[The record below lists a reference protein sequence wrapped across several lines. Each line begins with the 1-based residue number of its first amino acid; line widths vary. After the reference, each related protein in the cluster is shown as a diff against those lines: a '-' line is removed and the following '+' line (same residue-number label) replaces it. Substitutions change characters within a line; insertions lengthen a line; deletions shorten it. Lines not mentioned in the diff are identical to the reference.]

1 MLMRRASHQ
10 KIKQEGTTM
19 RKLALAGTML
29 AAVCGG
35 AQAADQIKLGLM
47 TPLSGPISPAGA
59 ETKRGVDLALEEL
72 GNKLGGLPVK
82 YTVVDDK
89 TNPAEAVQGASK
101 LIDDAKVDFVT
112 GFSSSNT
119 MIPVWKTFNDAGVF
133 AIGALAGPLQF
144 AGKDCVQNGFVVSFS
159 NDDWPAAVGKYMS
172 DKGVKSAFFV
182 GADYQ
187 AGYEHVGAAMK
198 YFKGKAVGPVYTPLT
213 QLDFAPEMARIRAE
227 KPDAVFAFLVGA
239 GGVAF
244 VKQYAQA
251 GLQNQIPFYTE
262 DPVAN
267 PLTFPAQGDAA
278 VGLIMGTNWTADLD
292 NPANKKF
299 VAAFTAKYNRLP
311 ATFAALGYDSV
322 KLIDSAVKEVGG
334 KIENKDAVRAALRKA
349 NFQSVRG
356 SFKFNNN
363 HYPIQDL
370 YIMEVK
376 KDEKGNLRAVLKDT
390 AVNDWQDPYH
400 QECPMKW

>member
-1 MLMRRASHQ
+1 MR
-10 KIKQEGTTM
+10 G
-19 RKLALAGTML
+19 LALAGTML

-35 AQAADQIKLGLM
+35 AQAADQIKLGLI

-198 YFKGKAVGPVYTPLT
+198 YFKGKAIGPVYTPLT

-390 AVNDWQDPYH
+390 AVKDWQDPYH

>member
-1 MLMRRASHQ
+1 MR
-10 KIKQEGTTM
+10 G
-19 RKLALAGTML
+19 LALAGTML

-299 VAAFTAKYNRLP
+299 VAAFSAKYNRLP

-390 AVNDWQDPYH
+390 AVKDWQDPYH

>member
-1 MLMRRASHQ
+1 MR
-10 KIKQEGTTM
+10 G
-19 RKLALAGTML
+19 LALAGTML
-29 AAVCGG
+29 TALCGG
-35 AQAADQIKLGLM
+35 AQAADQVKLGLM

-133 AIGALAGPLQF
+133 AVGALAGPLQF
-144 AGKDCVQNGFVVSFS
+144 AGKDCVPNGFVVSFS
-159 NDDWPAAVGKYMS
+159 NDDWPAAVGKYMT
-172 DKGVKSAFFV
+172 DKGVKSAFFI

-198 YFKGKAVGPVYTPLT
+198 YFKGKAAGPVYTPLM
-213 QLDFAPEMARIRAE
+213 QLDFSPEMARIRAE

-292 NPANKKF
+292 NAANKKF

-311 ATFAALGYDSV
+311 ATFAALGYDAV
-322 KLIDSAVKEVGG
+322 KLIDSAVKDVGG

-363 HYPIQDL
+363 HFPIQDL

-376 KDEKGNLRAVLKDT
+376 KDEKGTLKAVLKDT
-390 AVNDWQDPYH
+390 AVKDWQDPYH

>member
-1 MLMRRASHQ
+1 ML
-10 KIKQEGTTM
+10 
-19 RKLALAGTML
+19 LALGGGTH
-29 AAVCGG
+29 
-35 AQAADQIKLGLM
+35 AADQVKLGFI
-47 TPLSGPISPAGA
+47 TPLSGPISPAGTEA
-59 ETKRGVDLALEEL
+59 KRGADLALEEL

-112 GFSSSNT
+112 GFSASNT
-119 MIPVWKTFNDAGVF
+119 MIPIWKTLSDAGVF
-133 AIGALAGPLQF
+133 AVSALAGPLQF
-144 AGKDCVQNGFVVSFS
+144 AGKECLPNGFVASFS
-159 NDDWPAAVGKYMS
+159 NDDWPAAVGKYMT
-172 DKGVKSAFFV
+172 DKGVKNAFFI

-198 YFKGKAVGPVYTPLT
+198 YFKGKAIGPSYTPLS
-213 QLDFAPEMARIRAE
+213 QLDFAPEIARIRAE
-227 KPDAVFAFLVGA
+227 KPEAVFAFLVGA

-278 VGLIMGTNWTADLD
+278 LGIIMGTNWTADLD
-292 NPANKKF
+292 NAANKKF
-299 VAAFTAKYNRLP
+299 VASFVAKYNREP
-311 ATFAALGYDSV
+311 ATFAALAYDSV

-334 KIENKDAVRAALRKA
+334 KIENKDAVRAAMQKA

-376 KDEKGNLRAVLKDT
+376 KDGKGGLKSVLKDV
-390 AVNDWQDPYH
+390 AVKDWQDPYH
-400 QECPMKW
+400 QDCAMK

>member
-1 MLMRRASHQ
+1 MR
-10 KIKQEGTTM
+10 G
-19 RKLALAGTML
+19 LALAGTML

-198 YFKGKAVGPVYTPLT
+198 YFKGKAIGPVYTPLT

-244 VKQYAQA
+244 VKQFAQA

-311 ATFAALGYDSV
+311 ATFAALGYDAV

-363 HYPIQDL
+363 HFPIQDL

-376 KDEKGNLRAVLKDT
+376 KDEKGTLRAVLKDT
-390 AVNDWQDPYH
+390 AVKDWQDPYH

>member
-1 MLMRRASHQ
+1 MALASTML
-10 KIKQEGTTM
+10 
-19 RKLALAGTML
+19 LALGT
-29 AAVCGG
+29 GTH
-35 AQAADQIKLGLM
+35 AADQIKLGFI
-47 TPLSGPISPAGA
+47 TPLSGPISPAGTEA
-59 ETKRGVDLALEEL
+59 KRGADLALEEL

-112 GFSSSNT
+112 GFSASNT
-119 MIPVWKTFNDAGVF
+119 MIPIWKTLSDAGVF
-133 AIGALAGPLQF
+133 AVSALAGPLQF
-144 AGKDCVQNGFVVSFS
+144 AGKECLPNAFVASFS
-159 NDDWPAAVGKYMS
+159 NDDWPAAVGKYMT
-172 DKGVKSAFFV
+172 DKGIKNAFFI

-198 YFKGKAVGPVYTPLT
+198 YFKGKALGPVYTPLS
-213 QLDFAPEMARIRAE
+213 QLDFAPEIARIRAE
-227 KPDAVFAFLVGA
+227 KPEAVFAFLVGA

-278 VGLIMGTNWTADLD
+278 LGIIMGTNWTADLD
-292 NPANKKF
+292 NSANKKF
-299 VAAFTAKYNRLP
+299 VLSFVAKYNREP
-311 ATFAALGYDSV
+311 ATFAALAYDSV
-322 KLIDSAVKEVGG
+322 KLIDSAVREVGG
-334 KIENKDAVRAALRKA
+334 KIENKDTVRAAMRKA
-349 NFQSVRG
+349 NFPSVRG

-376 KDEKGNLRAVLKDT
+376 KDGKGSLKSVLKDT
-390 AVNDWQDPYH
+390 AVKDWQDPYH
-400 QECPMKW
+400 QDCAMKW

>member
-1 MLMRRASHQ
+1 
-10 KIKQEGTTM
+10 
-19 RKLALAGTML
+19 ML

-35 AQAADQIKLGLM
+35 AQAADQIKLGLI

-390 AVNDWQDPYH
+390 AVKDWQDPYH

>member
-1 MLMRRASHQ
+1 MAF
-10 KIKQEGTTM
+10 
-19 RKLALAGTML
+19 AGTML
-29 AAVCGG
+29 LAFGAG
-35 AQAADQIKLGLM
+35 AQAADQVKLGFM
-47 TPLSGPISPAGA
+47 TSLSGPISPAGTEA
-59 ETKRGVDLALEEL
+59 KRGADLALEEL

-89 TNPAEAVQGASK
+89 TNPAESVQGASK
-101 LIDDAKVDFVT
+101 LIDDAKVDFAT
-112 GFSSSNT
+112 GFSASNT
-119 MIPVWKTFNDAGVF
+119 MIPVWKTLSDAGIF
-133 AIGALAGPLQF
+133 AVGALAGPLQF
-144 AGKDCVQNGFVVSFS
+144 AGKDCQQNGFVVSFS

-187 AGYEHVGAAMK
+187 AGYEHVGAAIR
-198 YFKGKAVGPVYTPLT
+198 YFKGKAIGPVYTPLT
-213 QLDFAPEMARIRAE
+213 QLDFAPEIARIRAE
-227 KPDAVFAFLVGA
+227 KPEAVFAFLVGA
-239 GGVAF
+239 GGIAF

-251 GLQNQIPFYTE
+251 GLQNQIPLYAE

-278 VGLIMGTNWTADLD
+278 VGIIMGTNWTPDLD
-292 NPANKKF
+292 NAANKKLVSSF
-299 VAAFTAKYNRLP
+299 VAKYNREP
-311 ATFAALGYDSV
+311 ATFAALAYDAV
-322 KLIDSAVKEVGG
+322 KLIDSAVRDVNG

-363 HYPIQDL
+363 HYPIQNL
-370 YIMEVK
+370 YIMDVK
-376 KDEKGNLRAVLKDT
+376 KDDKGSLKAVLKDT
-390 AVNDWQDPYH
+390 AVKYWQDPYH

>member
-10 KIKQEGTTM
+10 KTKQEGTTM
-19 RKLALAGTML
+19 RGLALAGTML

-198 YFKGKAVGPVYTPLT
+198 YFKGKAIGPVYTPLT

-244 VKQYAQA
+244 VKQFAQA

-299 VAAFTAKYNRLP
+299 VAAFTAKYHRLP
-311 ATFAALGYDSV
+311 ATFAALGYDAV

-356 SFKFNNN
+356 AFKFNNN
-363 HYPIQDL
+363 HFPIQDL

-376 KDEKGNLRAVLKDT
+376 KDKKGTLKAVLKDT
-390 AVNDWQDPYH
+390 AVKDWQDPYH
-400 QECPMKW
+400 QECPMK

>member
-1 MLMRRASHQ
+1 
-10 KIKQEGTTM
+10 
-19 RKLALAGTML
+19 ML

-133 AIGALAGPLQF
+133 AVGALAGPLQF

-198 YFKGKAVGPVYTPLT
+198 YFKGKAIGPVYTPLT

-390 AVNDWQDPYH
+390 AVKDWQDPYH

>member
-1 MLMRRASHQ
+1 MRRIALAS
-10 KIKQEGTTM
+10 TAL
-19 RKLALAGTML
+19 LALCTGT
-29 AAVCGG
+29 
-35 AQAADQIKLGLM
+35 QAADQVKLGNL
-47 TPLSGPISPAGA
+47 TQLSGPISPAGT
-59 ETKRGVDLALEEL
+59 ETKRGIDLALEEL

-101 LIDDAKVDFVT
+101 LIDDARVDFVT
-112 GFSSSNT
+112 GLGASNT
-119 MIPVWKTFNDAGVF
+119 LIPVFKSFVDAGIF
-133 AIGALAGPLQF
+133 AVGALAGPLQF
-144 AGKDCVQNGFVVSFS
+144 AGKECHSNGFFVSFS
-159 NDDWPAAVGKYMS
+159 NDDWPAAV
-172 DKGVKSAFFV
+172 
-182 GADYQ
+182 
-187 AGYEHVGAAMK
+187 
-198 YFKGKAVGPVYTPLT
+198 
-213 QLDFAPEMARIRAE
+213 APEIARIRAE

-251 GLQNQIPFYTE
+251 GLQHQLPFYTE

-278 VGLIMGTNWTADLD
+278 LGVIMGTNWTADLD
-292 NPANKKF
+292 NAANKKF
-299 VAAFTAKYNRLP
+299 VASFTAKYNRLP
-311 ATFAALGYDSV
+311 ATFAALGYDAI
-322 KLIDSAVKEVGG
+322 KLIDSAVADVGG

-356 SFKFNNN
+356 AFKFNNN
-363 HYPIQDL
+363 QFPIQNL

-376 KDEKGNLRAVLKDT
+376 KDENGNLKAALKDT
-390 AVNDWQDPYH
+390 AIKDWQDPYH

>member
-1 MLMRRASHQ
+1 MRRVALAS
-10 KIKQEGTTM
+10 TTL
-19 RKLALAGTML
+19 LALCAPT
-29 AAVCGG
+29 
-35 AQAADQIKLGLM
+35 QAADQVKLGLM
-47 TPLSGPISPAGA
+47 TPLSGPISPAGT
-59 ETKRGVDLALEEL
+59 ETKRGVDLALAEL
-72 GNKLGGLPVK
+72 GNKLGGLPIK
-82 YTVVDDK
+82 YTAVDDK

-112 GFSSSNT
+112 GFSASNT
-119 MIPVWKTFNDAGVF
+119 MIPVWKTFSDAGIF
-133 AIGALAGPLQF
+133 TIGALAGPLQF
-144 AGKDCVQNGFVVSFS
+144 AGKECTTNGFVVSFS

-172 DKGVKSAFFV
+172 DKGVKSAFFI

-198 YFKGKAVGPVYTPLT
+198 YFKGKAMGPAYTPLT
-213 QLDFAPEMARIRAE
+213 QLDFAPEIARIRAE
-227 KPDAVFAFLVGA
+227 KPDAVFAFLVGS
-239 GGVAF
+239 GGIAF

-251 GLQNQIPFYTE
+251 GLQNQIPLYSE

-278 VGLIMGTNWTADLD
+278 VGVIMGTNWTADLD

-299 VAAFTAKYNRLP
+299 VSSFTAKYNRLP
-311 ATFAALGYDSV
+311 ATFAALGYDAA

-349 NFQSVRG
+349 NFESVRG

-363 HYPIQDL
+363 HYPIQNL

-376 KDEKGNLRAVLKDT
+376 KDDKGALKAVLKDT
-390 AVNDWQDPYH
+390 AVKDWQDPYH
-400 QECPMKW
+400 QECPMK

>member
-1 MLMRRASHQ
+1 MTPRM
-10 KIKQEGTTM
+10 T
-19 RKLALAGTML
+19 L
-29 AAVCGG
+29 AAGALISVTAS
-35 AQAADQIKLGLM
+35 AQAADQVKLGFM
-47 TPLSGPISPAGA
+47 TPLSGPIGIAGA
-59 ETKRGVDLALEEL
+59 ETKRGADLALEEL

-112 GFSSSNT
+112 GFSASNT

-133 AIGALAGPLQF
+133 AIAALAGPLQF
-144 AGKDCVQNGFVVSFS
+144 AGKECLPNGFVVSFS
-159 NDDWPAAVGKYMS
+159 NDDWPAAMGKYMA
-172 DKGVKSAFFV
+172 DKGVKTAFFI

-187 AGYEHVGAAMK
+187 AGYEHIGAAMK
-198 YFKGKAVGPVYTPLT
+198 YFGGKSIGPVYTPLA
-213 QLDFAPEMARIRAE
+213 QLDFAAELARIRAE

-244 VKQYAQA
+244 SKQYSQA
-251 GLQNQIPFYTE
+251 GLRGQIPLYTE

-278 VGLIMGTNWTADLD
+278 IGIIMSTNWAMELD
-292 NPANKKF
+292 NAANKRFTAAF
-299 VAAFTAKYNRLP
+299 VAKYKREP
-311 ATFAALGYDSV
+311 ATFAALGYDAI
-322 KLIDSAVKEVGG
+322 KLIDGAVREVNG
-334 KIENKDAVRAALRKA
+334 KIEDKNAVRAALRKA
-349 NFQSVRG
+349 NFESVRG

-363 HYPIQDL
+363 HYPIQNL

-376 KDEKGNLRAVLKDT
+376 KDDKGAPRAALRDIAIKD
-390 AVNDWQDPYH
+390 WKDPYH

>member
-1 MLMRRASHQ
+1 MR
-10 KIKQEGTTM
+10 G
-19 RKLALAGTML
+19 LALAGTML
-29 AAVCGG
+29 TALCGG
-35 AQAADQIKLGLM
+35 AQAADQVKLGLM

-112 GFSSSNT
+112 GFSASNT

-133 AIGALAGPLQF
+133 AVGALAGPLQF

-172 DKGVKSAFFV
+172 DKGVKSALFI

-198 YFKGKAVGPVYTPLT
+198 YFKGKSIGPIYTPLT

-251 GLQNQIPFYTE
+251 GLQNQIPFYSE

-278 VGLIMGTNWTADLD
+278 LGVIMGTNWTADLD
-292 NPANKKF
+292 NAANKKF
-299 VAAFTAKYNRLP
+299 VAAFSAKNNRLP
-311 ATFAALGYDSV
+311 ATFAALGYDAV
-322 KLIDSAVKEVGG
+322 KLIDSAVRDVGG

-363 HYPIQDL
+363 HFPIQDL

-376 KDEKGNLRAVLKDT
+376 KDEKGTLKAVLKDT
-390 AVNDWQDPYH
+390 AIKDWQDPYH
-400 QECPMKW
+400 QECPMK

>member
-1 MLMRRASHQ
+1 MR
-10 KIKQEGTTM
+10 G
-19 RKLALAGTML
+19 LALAGTML

-198 YFKGKAVGPVYTPLT
+198 YFKGKAIGPVYTPLT

-363 HYPIQDL
+363 HYPIQNL

-390 AVNDWQDPYH
+390 AVKDWQDPYH
-400 QECPMKW
+400 QECPMNW

>member
-1 MLMRRASHQ
+1 MR
-10 KIKQEGTTM
+10 G
-19 RKLALAGTML
+19 LALAGTML
-29 AAVCGG
+29 TALCGG
-35 AQAADQIKLGLM
+35 AHAADQVKLGLM

-133 AIGALAGPLQF
+133 AVGALAGPLQF

-363 HYPIQDL
+363 HYPIQNL
-370 YIMEVK
+370 YIMDVK
-376 KDEKGNLRAVLKDT
+376 KDEKGSIRAVLKDT
-390 AVNDWQDPYH
+390 AAKDWQDPYH

>member
-1 MLMRRASHQ
+1 MALASTML
-10 KIKQEGTTM
+10 
-19 RKLALAGTML
+19 LALGGGTH
-29 AAVCGG
+29 
-35 AQAADQIKLGLM
+35 AADQVKLGFI
-47 TPLSGPISPAGA
+47 TPLSGPISPAGTEA
-59 ETKRGVDLALEEL
+59 KRGADLALEEL

-112 GFSSSNT
+112 GFSASNT
-119 MIPVWKTFNDAGVF
+119 MIPIWKTLSDAGVF
-133 AIGALAGPLQF
+133 AVSALAGPLQF
-144 AGKDCVQNGFVVSFS
+144 AGKECLPNGFVASFS
-159 NDDWPAAVGKYMS
+159 NDDWPAAVGKYMT
-172 DKGVKSAFFV
+172 DKGVKNAFFI

-198 YFKGKAVGPVYTPLT
+198 YFKGKALGPVYTPLS
-213 QLDFAPEMARIRAE
+213 QLDFAPEIARIRAE
-227 KPDAVFAFLVGA
+227 KPEAVFAFLVGA

-278 VGLIMGTNWTADLD
+278 LGIIMGTNWTADLD
-292 NPANKKF
+292 NAANKKF
-299 VAAFTAKYNRLP
+299 VGSFVAKYNREP
-311 ATFAALGYDSV
+311 ATFAALAYDSV
-322 KLIDSAVKEVGG
+322 KLIDSAVREVGG
-334 KIENKDAVRAALRKA
+334 KIENKDAVRAAMRKA
-349 NFQSVRG
+349 NFPSVRG

-376 KDEKGNLRAVLKDT
+376 KDAKGGLKSVLKDT
-390 AVNDWQDPYH
+390 AVKDWQDPYH
-400 QECPMKW
+400 QDCAMK

>member
-1 MLMRRASHQ
+1 MRRMALAS
-10 KIKQEGTTM
+10 TM
-19 RKLALAGTML
+19 LLALGGGTH
-29 AAVCGG
+29 
-35 AQAADQIKLGLM
+35 AADQVKLGFI
-47 TPLSGPISPAGA
+47 TPLSGPISPAGTEA
-59 ETKRGVDLALEEL
+59 KRGADLALEEL

-112 GFSSSNT
+112 GFSASNT
-119 MIPVWKTFNDAGVF
+119 MIPIWKTLSDAGVF
-133 AIGALAGPLQF
+133 AVSALAGPLQF
-144 AGKDCVQNGFVVSFS
+144 AGKECLPNGFVASFS
-159 NDDWPAAVGKYMS
+159 NDDWPAAVGKYMT
-172 DKGVKSAFFV
+172 DKGVKSAFFI

-198 YFKGKAVGPVYTPLT
+198 YFKGKAIGPSYTPLS
-213 QLDFAPEMARIRAE
+213 QLDFAPEIARIRAE
-227 KPDAVFAFLVGA
+227 KPEAVFAFLVGA

-278 VGLIMGTNWTADLD
+278 LGIIMGTNWTADLD
-292 NPANKKF
+292 NAANKKF
-299 VAAFTAKYNRLP
+299 VASFVAKYNREP
-311 ATFAALGYDSV
+311 ATFAALAYDSV

-334 KIENKDAVRAALRKA
+334 KIENKDAVRAAMQKA

-376 KDEKGNLRAVLKDT
+376 KDGKGGLKSLLKDV
-390 AVNDWQDPYH
+390 AVKDWQDPYH
-400 QECPMKW
+400 QDCAMK

>member
-1 MLMRRASHQ
+1 MRRTALAS
-10 KIKQEGTTM
+10 TM
-19 RKLALAGTML
+19 LLALGGGTH
-29 AAVCGG
+29 
-35 AQAADQIKLGLM
+35 AADQVKLGFI
-47 TPLSGPISPAGA
+47 TPLSGPISPAGTEA
-59 ETKRGVDLALEEL
+59 KRGADLALEEL

-112 GFSSSNT
+112 GFSASNT
-119 MIPVWKTFNDAGVF
+119 MIPIWKTLSDAGVF
-133 AIGALAGPLQF
+133 AVSALAGPLQF
-144 AGKDCVQNGFVVSFS
+144 AGKECLPNGFVASFS
-159 NDDWPAAVGKYMS
+159 NDDWPAAVGKYMT
-172 DKGVKSAFFV
+172 DKGVKSAFFI

-198 YFKGKAVGPVYTPLT
+198 YFKGKAIGPSYTPLS
-213 QLDFAPEMARIRAE
+213 QLDFAPEIARIRAE
-227 KPDAVFAFLVGA
+227 KPEAVFAFLVGA

-278 VGLIMGTNWTADLD
+278 LGIIMGTNWTADLD
-292 NPANKKF
+292 NAANKKF
-299 VAAFTAKYNRLP
+299 VASFVAKYNREP
-311 ATFAALGYDSV
+311 ATFAALAYDSV

-334 KIENKDAVRAALRKA
+334 KIENKDAVRAAMQKA

-376 KDEKGNLRAVLKDT
+376 KDGKGGLKSVLKDV
-390 AVNDWQDPYH
+390 AVKDWQDPYH
-400 QECPMKW
+400 QDCAMK

>member
-1 MLMRRASHQ
+1 MGR
-10 KIKQEGTTM
+10 T
-19 RKLALAGTML
+19 ALAGTML
-29 AAVCGG
+29 VAFCAG
-35 AQAADQIKLGLM
+35 AQAADQVKLGFM

-119 MIPVWKTFNDAGVF
+119 MIPVWKTFSDAGIF
-133 AIGALAGPLQF
+133 AVGALAGPLQF
-144 AGKDCVQNGFVVSFS
+144 AGKDCQPNGFVVSFS

-172 DKGVKSAFFV
+172 DKGVKNAFFL

-187 AGYEHVGAAMK
+187 AGYEHVGAAIK
-198 YFKGKAVGPVYTPLT
+198 YFKGKAIGPVYTPLT
-213 QLDFAPEMARIRAE
+213 QLDFAAEIARIRAE
-227 KPDAVFAFLVGA
+227 KPEAVFAFLVGA

-251 GLQNQIPFYTE
+251 GLQNQIPFYSE

-278 VGLIMGTNWTADLD
+278 LGLIMSTNWTADLD
-292 NPANKKF
+292 NAANKKF

-311 ATFAALGYDSV
+311 ATFAALGYDAL
-322 KLIDSAVKEVGG
+322 KLIDSAVKDVGG

-356 SFKFNNN
+356 AFKFNNN
-363 HYPIQDL
+363 HYPIQNL

-376 KDEKGNLRAVLKDT
+376 KDDKGTLKAVLKDT
-390 AVNDWQDPYH
+390 AIKPVEGRFPCQ
-400 QECPMKW
+400 CPMKW

>member
-1 MLMRRASHQ
+1 MRRVALAS
-10 KIKQEGTTM
+10 TAV
-19 RKLALAGTML
+19 LALCAPT
-29 AAVCGG
+29 
-35 AQAADQIKLGLM
+35 QAADQVKLGLI
-47 TPLSGPISPAGA
+47 TPLSGPISPAGT

-82 YTVVDDK
+82 YTAVDDK

-112 GFSSSNT
+112 GFSASNT
-119 MIPVWKTFNDAGVF
+119 MIPVWKTFDDAGIFTV
-133 AIGALAGPLQF
+133 GALAGPLQF
-144 AGKDCVQNGFVVSFS
+144 AGKECTQNGFVVSFS

-172 DKGVKSAFFV
+172 DKGIKSAFFI

-198 YFKGKAVGPVYTPLT
+198 YFKGKAMGPAYTPLT
-213 QLDFAPEMARIRAE
+213 QLDFAPEIARIRAE

-239 GGVAF
+239 GGIAF

-251 GLQNQIPFYTE
+251 GLQNQIPLYSE

-278 VGLIMGTNWTADLD
+278 VGVIMGTNWTADLD

-299 VAAFTAKYNRLP
+299 VSSFTAKYNRLP
-311 ATFAALGYDSV
+311 ATFAALGYDAV
-322 KLIDSAVKEVGG
+322 KLIDSAVKDVGG

-349 NFQSVRG
+349 NFESVRG

-363 HYPIQDL
+363 HYPIQNL

-376 KDEKGNLRAVLKDT
+376 KDEKGVLKAVLKDT
-390 AVNDWQDPYH
+390 AVKDWQDPYH
-400 QECPMKW
+400 QECPMK